1 LIIHILLYLAVG
13 PILFSGMLKAG
24 NSFQIMNKSL
34 NHYQKKQLLGLM
46 ENILILMP
54 TELLIFLMIHFKF
67 MKQGVHVN
75 C

>member
-1 LIIHILLYLAVG
+1 
-13 PILFSGMLKAG
+13 MLKAG